1 MLYAILAVACY
12 VATSVSQKTAAQ
24 RGLDAVGVNLVLRVS
39 GAVLTAAL
47 LLAAFDWSQ
56 QPRLLQAGLVGLAG
70 GVCAFVAGY
79 AGLRALSFGSLNAT
93 WSLLR
98 VSTVIPVL
106 ASIVIWGELQAA
118 TSVRQVVVKLA
129 GVVCLLAAMVLLGA
143 RRDD

>member
-12 VATSVSQKTAAQ
+12 VATSVSQKTAAR

-39 GAVLTAAL
+39 GAVLTAVL
-47 LLAAFDWSQ
+47 LLTAFDWA
-56 QPRLLQAGLVGLAG
+56 QPQLPQAGLVGLAG
-70 GVCAFVAGY
+70 GACAFVAGY

-118 TSVRQVVVKLA
+118 TSARQVAVKLA
-129 GVVCLLAAMVLLGA
+129 GVGCLLVAMVLLGA